1 MGRALTNFVEGI
13 IENIHWPDV
22 LFFSFFGIS
31 MIVGI
36 IIAGEIGESNLP
48 GWIKLIILT
57 VGFILFINFFM
68 K

>member
-36 IIAGEIGESNLP
+36 IIAVEIGESNLP

>member
-1 MGRALTNFVEGI
+1 MGKALTNFIEGL

-48 GWIKLIILT
+48 SWIKLIILT
-57 VGFILFINFFM
+57 VGFILFVNFFM